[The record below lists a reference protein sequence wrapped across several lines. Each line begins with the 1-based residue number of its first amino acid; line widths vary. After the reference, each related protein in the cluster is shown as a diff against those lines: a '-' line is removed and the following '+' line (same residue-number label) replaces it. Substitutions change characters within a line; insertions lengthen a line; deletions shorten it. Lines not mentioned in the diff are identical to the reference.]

1 VDKRKNNGGHSTA
14 GKAGRKSL
22 SDEIKGF
29 NLAAPHVEDAFRVIA
44 EITID
49 ETKRPSD
56 RIAAAK
62 IIIEYGCGKPK
73 ERVESDVTITTTTL
87 KDIIS
92 FGSTESEI

>member
-1 VDKRKNNGGHSTA
+1 MDKRKNNGGHSTA

-73 ERVESDVTITTTTL
+73 ERVESDVTINTTTL
-87 KDIIS
+87 KDLIN
-92 FGSTESEI
+92 FGDTKS

>member
-1 VDKRKNNGGHSTA
+1 MDKRKNNGGHSTA

-73 ERVESDVTITTTTL
+73 ERVESDITINTTTL
-87 KDIIS
+87 KDLIN
-92 FGSTESEI
+92 FGNTES

>member
-1 VDKRKNNGGHSTA
+1 MDKRKNNGGHSTA

-73 ERVESDVTITTTTL
+73 ERVESDINVTGLEFNI
-87 KDIIS
+87 KDIVT
-92 FGSTESEI
+92 FDK

>member
-1 VDKRKNNGGHSTA
+1 MDKRKNNGGHSTA

-49 ETKRPSD
+49 ETKRPAD

-73 ERVESDVTITTTTL
+73 ERVENDINVTGLEINI
-87 KDIIS
+87 KDIVT
-92 FGSTESEI
+92 FDK

>member
-1 VDKRKNNGGHSTA
+1 M
-14 GKAGRKSL
+14 
-22 SDEIKGF
+22 
-29 NLAAPHVEDAFRVIA
+29 IA

-73 ERVESDVTITTTTL
+73 ETIDNNVTVSESNI
-87 KDIIS
+87 KDLLS
-92 FGSTESEI
+92 FGATK

>member
-1 VDKRKNNGGHSTA
+1 MDKRKNNGGHSTA

-73 ERVESDVTITTTTL
+73 ERVDLIN
-87 KDIIS
+87 
-92 FGSTESEI
+92 FGNTES